1 MRPPP
6 HPTPSS
12 TASSTA
18 TDSSS
23 RPQPDVIHRPARPG
37 LPACYLRLP
46 IGTAGPTG
54 SVAPTAPTAPA
65 APARPP
71 HAPHPTDSSAQS
83 SSARGKPIPLVVCV
97 HGIAID
103 AEEQIRLLSPFA
115 DRHAFALLAPV
126 FEPGVWSDYQRLGR
140 RGRGPRADLALQA
153 LIDDCAS
160 ELGFRVGEIFL
171 IGYSGGAQ
179 FVHRY
184 VLAHPSRATA
194 VVAAAAGWYTPPDPR
209 RAYPHGL
216 RIDGSLAG
224 VQIEPA
230 DLHRCPI
237 LVCVGDRDV
246 ARDESVRCS
255 PRLDRVQGMNR
266 RERARRWV
274 DDTRRAARRL
284 GIEPRVSLLELPD
297 VGHSFAQCMEAG
309 LGEAAFRF
317 FEESRKESKP

>member
-1 MRPPP
+1 MQSPL
-6 HPTPSS
+6 HPTTPSS
-12 TASSTA
+12 PSSPPPPS
-18 TDSSS
+18 SSS
-23 RPQPDVIHRPARPG
+23 RPLSGVLHRPARPG

-46 IGTAGPTG
+46 A
-54 SVAPTAPTAPA
+54 APA
-65 APARPP
+65 ATVERADPAGSLPEE
-71 HAPHPTDSSAQS
+71 S
-83 SSARGKPIPLVVCV
+83 IPLVVCV

-160 ELGFRVGEIFL
+160 ERGFRVGEVFL

-194 VVAAAAGWYTPPDPR
+194 AVAAAAGWYTPPDPR

-246 ARDESVRCS
+246 ARDESLRCS
-255 PRLDRVQGMNR
+255 PRLDRLQGRNR

-274 DDTRRAARRL
+274 DATRRAAGRL
-284 GIEPRVSLLELPD
+284 GLEPRVSLVELPG

-309 LGEAAFRF
+309 LGETAFQF
-317 FEESRKESKP
+317 FEESRRESKP

>member
-1 MRPPP
+1 MQSPQ
-6 HPTPSS
+6 HPTTPSS
-12 TASSTA
+12 ASSA
-18 TDSSS
+18 SSAAPSSS
-23 RPQPDVIHRPARPG
+23 SASPLSDVLHRPARPG

-46 IGTAGPTG
+46 TASEAVGER
-54 SVAPTAPTAPA
+54 A
-65 APARPP
+65 
-71 HAPHPTDSSAQS
+71 DSADSLPE
-83 SSARGKPIPLVVCV
+83 KPIPLVVCV

-153 LIDDCAS
+153 LIEDLAS
-160 ELGFRVGEIFL
+160 ELGFRVGDIFL

-184 VLAHPSRATA
+184 VLAHPSGATA
-194 VVAAAAGWYTPPDPR
+194 AVAAAAGWYTPPDPR

-246 ARDESVRCS
+246 ERDESLRCS
-255 PRLDRVQGMNR
+255 PRLDRLQGRNR

-274 DDTRRAARRL
+274 DATRRAADRL
-284 GIEPRVSLLELPD
+284 GLEPRVSLVELPG
-297 VGHSFAQCMEAG
+297 VGHSFAQCMQAG
-309 LGEAAFRF
+309 LGETAFRF